1 MKICD
6 ADRSDI
12 WFNFADESERD
23 SLSHMGECYD
33 DCAYMV
39 DNNLAEFW
47 KIPRESAIKALKV
60 TGGWDREE
68 LDSMDDRE
76 LYIKIV
82 WIAAGNAMDENSL
95 QASIRT
101 Y

>member
-1 MKICD
+1 MIILD

-12 WFNFADESERD
+12 WFTFADEIERD
-23 SLSHMGECYD
+23 SLSHSGECYG
-33 DCAYMV
+33 DCADMV
-39 DNNLAEFW
+39 DNNLAEFG

-68 LDSMDDRE
+68 FDEMDDRE

-82 WIAAGNAMDENSL
+82 WIAAGNAMDEDSL
-95 QASIRT
+95 EGHIST

>member
-1 MKICD
+1 MKILD

-12 WFNFADESERD
+12 WFNFADEAERD
-23 SLSHMGECYD
+23 SLCHMGECYN
-33 DCAYMV
+33 DCADMV
-39 DNNLAEFW
+39 DSNLAEFE

-68 LDSMDDRE
+68 LDATEDRE

-95 QASIRT
+95 ESSIST